1 MIIIGTIFRRN
12 VIMWIRKAMNLLNS
26 EKIQYV
32 YRLERWLAKEYT
44 TEKRSNR
51 KCRLSLLF
59 QNVNH
64 SRNICNRREAP
75 PPYPRRRLF
84 VKKRTHKLSL
94 SVRSIRTNF
103 IENFIFVLRLPNK
116 GIREQICKTISG
128 NLGMRN
134 LTCFRL

>member
-1 MIIIGTIFRRN
+1 VDQESHEPF
-12 VIMWIRKAMNLLNS
+12 NS

-32 YRLERWLAKEYT
+32 YQLEMRLTKEYT

-75 PPYPRRRLF
+75 PLIQGEGYLS
-84 VKKRTHKLSL
+84 KKEPINYHYLSA
-94 SVRSIRTNF
+94 
-103 IENFIFVLRLPNK
+103 VLEL
-116 GIREQICKTISG
+116 IS
-128 NLGMRN
+128 
-134 LTCFRL
+134 